1 MPPLALA
8 DANSKVGQVTGS
20 VRQEAHHTVW
30 RRKSLEFR
38 QSIGNDWKYIKS
50 IDPEFVKVQN
60 ISRTGGPV
68 LFMHVVVSSSGES
81 ALTQNFESETLTMLL
96 PANDRGPHSCRVHG
110 QLEAWMLLG

>member
-38 QSIGNDWKYIKS
+38 QLIGHDWIYIYIRS
-50 IDPEFVKVQN
+50 D
-60 ISRTGGPV
+60 
-68 LFMHVVVSSSGES
+68 L
-81 ALTQNFESETLTMLL
+81 
-96 PANDRGPHSCRVHG
+96 
-110 QLEAWMLLG
+110 